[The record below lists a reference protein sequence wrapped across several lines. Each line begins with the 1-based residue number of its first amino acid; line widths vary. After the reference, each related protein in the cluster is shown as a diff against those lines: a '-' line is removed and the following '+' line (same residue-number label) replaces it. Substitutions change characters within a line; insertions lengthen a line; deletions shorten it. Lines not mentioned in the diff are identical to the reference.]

1 MLNVVLERWPASSIQ
16 RFGSAKWI
24 LCRLGSFCIVAGTS
38 RREGFSPT
46 GVMSRQRRRKLCYR
60 SLRQMVIVKTL
71 WRPRVK
77 T

>member
-1 MLNVVLERWPASSIQ
+1 MG
-16 RFGSAKWI
+16 FI
-24 LCRLGSFCIVAGTS
+24 LCRCRAS

-46 GVMSRQRRRKLCYR
+46 GVRSGNGGENLCCR

-71 WRPRVK
+71 RRPRVK